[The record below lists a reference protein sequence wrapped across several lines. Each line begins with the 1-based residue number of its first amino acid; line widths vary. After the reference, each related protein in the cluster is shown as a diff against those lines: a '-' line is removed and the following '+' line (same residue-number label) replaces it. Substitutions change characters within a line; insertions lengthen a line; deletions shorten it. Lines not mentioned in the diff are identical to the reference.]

1 MLRQTGCRTDRVVSP
16 SSKGTCILWIPRHYN
31 DPLGERIKS
40 YEDCSRCYEWHK
52 RRGQCWGQ
60 LRKQR
65 WGQRRGQ
72 RRRRRRRRRRRCR
85 GCQSRHQSPW
95 NYHGLYIRD
104 RVPSRRFV
112 DPSCRFQRTGLG
124 ARRDPR
130 LWIHISVHW
139 TRIRHLHRNGP
150 DIQGASL
157 FLLSLIMELVVSL
170 IFRQLNFYHPIIGIV
185 VVSLLAFQPVIGLLH
200 HRLYK
205 TSSNPTGWST
215 LHVWLGRLVITL
227 GIINGGLGLRFAAD
241 TTNGE
246 IVYGVFA
253 GLVWLVWVGVSLWK
267 TVGKKAH
274 GN

>member
-1 MLRQTGCRTDRVVSP
+1 
-16 SSKGTCILWIPRHYN
+16 
-31 DPLGERIKS
+31 
-40 YEDCSRCYEWHK
+40 
-52 RRGQCWGQ
+52 
-60 LRKQR
+60 
-65 WGQRRGQ
+65 
-72 RRRRRRRRRRRCR
+72 
-85 GCQSRHQSPW
+85 
-95 NYHGLYIRD
+95 
-104 RVPSRRFV
+104 
-112 DPSCRFQRTGLG
+112 
-124 ARRDPR
+124 
-130 LWIHISVHW
+130 
-139 TRIRHLHRNGP
+139 
-150 DIQGASL
+150 
-157 FLLSLIMELVVSL
+157 MELVVSL

-241 TTNGE
+241 TTKGE